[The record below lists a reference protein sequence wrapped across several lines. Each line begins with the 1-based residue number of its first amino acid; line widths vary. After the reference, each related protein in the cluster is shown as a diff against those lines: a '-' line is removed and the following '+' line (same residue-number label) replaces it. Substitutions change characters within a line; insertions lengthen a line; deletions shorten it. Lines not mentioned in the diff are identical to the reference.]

1 MIPAP
6 EGSPAGPRPP
16 PRDSPAPIP
25 RARDGISGACGGERS
40 VQGSRPF
47 RLPTADGSVR
57 VRVKRNWPYLHEAE
71 GRRRKARVEDDAK
84 NGDDPPVSPA
94 QVAGPAVAPR
104 ERKPMPGSSFSLVGR
119 RISPA
124 FGPDRGGLLLAGG
137 TTPEA
142 VFRRRGRLS
151 SSPVAAG
158 GRRAHP
164 ARHASSTLSSDT
176 DRTTHLC
183 LTKT

>member
-6 EGSPAGPRPP
+6 EGSPAGPRPQ
-16 PRDSPAPIP
+16 PRDSPRRSPERGTEILVPMGGSEAY
-25 RARDGISGACGGERS
+25 RGADRSG
-40 VQGSRPF
+40 P
-47 RLPTADGSVR
+47 PTADGSVR
-57 VRVKRNWPYLHEAE
+57 VRVKRTWPYLHEAE
-71 GRRRKARVEDDAK
+71 GRRRRARVEDDAK

-94 QVAGPAVAPR
+94 RVAGPAVAPR
-104 ERKPMPGSSFSLVGR
+104 ERKPMPGSSFSLVER
-119 RISPA
+119 RIFPA
-124 FGPDRGGLLLAGG
+124 LGPDRGGLLLAGG

-142 VFRRRGRLS
+142 VFRRRGRPS